1 MNKEQIV
8 VGVVLEEHFSF
19 TEVCHK
25 YNITEELLIEMM
37 EHGIFSSSPSIKEA
51 RLNTK
56 EMQRIES
63 AFRLHRDLEINL
75 AGVALALDL
84 LDELAQLRKELDI
97 LNKHF

>member
-8 VGVVLEEHFSF
+8 VGVVLEERFSF

-25 YNITEELLIEMM
+25 YNINEELLIEMM
-37 EHGIFSSSPSIKEA
+37 EHGIFSSYPSIKEA
-51 RLNTK
+51 HLNAK